1 MDDLDDIFASARE
14 GAMQPSQGL
23 MARVLADAEAEQAR
37 NLRPVTVPV
46 KAAGFWMQL
55 AGVFGGAGPLAGIGT
70 AALAGLFVGFVQP
83 QAVTTMA
90 GYWQTGSSSSETVE
104 LIPDVD
110 AFVAGE

>member
-1 MDDLDDIFASARE
+1 MDDLDDIFASARS

-23 MARVLADAEAEQAR
+23 MVRVLADAEAEQAR
-37 NLRPVTVPV
+37 HLRP
-46 KAAGFWMQL
+46 AAVATKPPGFWTRL